1 MYYTVLYIIL
11 YFICIMYCRTLAL
24 GDAWPNPVLGPEMV
38 RSKRVLSW
46 SKLSTIP
53 TGVCLCLPMPHFA
66 PAPIDL
72 ISIGTTPDLVLY
84 MEHAMLRV

>member
-1 MYYTVLYIIL
+1 
-11 YFICIMYCRTLAL
+11 
-24 GDAWPNPVLGPEMV
+24 MV
-38 RSKRVLSW
+38 KS
-46 SKLSTIP
+46 
-53 TGVCLCLPMPHFA
+53 LPFLVPLKCHLNLLVSMAEEPHPHFA